1 MGFETRDENSVP
13 AYNQS
18 LLNEPFHCFSDR
30 DGSMYTLQVG
40 DYVRFLLATDRR
52 NQSQRAVSVALDIEK
67 TKELNREEREFGVV
81 AAVKVYLF

>member
-1 MGFETRDENSVP
+1 MTTP
-13 AYNQS
+13 YNKS
-18 LLNEPFHCFSDR
+18 LFNDLFQYSSDR